1 MRKHSNDYRWIAGTL
16 ATLALGSCG
25 RKPPQGPPPGPPE
38 VGVVTLRPESVPLS
52 TELPGRT
59 TPFAVAE
66 VRPQVAGIVRA
77 RLFTEGSDVRAGQ
90 ILYRI
95 DPAPYRASYDEA
107 DAALDNARANVTTT
121 RLKAERYGDLVKA
134 NAVSKQEADDAQ
146 AAFGQAVAQVKQNA
160 ASRQS
165 ARINLAYTTVRAPI
179 SGRVGRS
186 SFTQGALVTASQA
199 DALTTVQQLDPIYV
213 DVTQSSTAELTLRR
227 ALKSGE
233 RSEGGAGF
241 LEVSLRLGDGSLYP
255 LKGKLTVAD
264 ATVDQATGAVT
275 LRAVFPNPDK
285 LLLPGMYVR
294 AVVSQGVPRAGL
306 LVPQQAVSRDPKG
319 NATVMIV
326 DAQGKAQPRVV
337 QTAQAVGDKW
347 LVTGGLNPGER
358 VIVEGLQNARPGT
371 PVRVVPAGSVP
382 RGPAPAQ
389 PGGK

>member
-1 MRKHSNDYRWIAGTL
+1 MTKSIEQHW
-16 ATLALGSCG
+16 LALPLAGLLLSSCG
-25 RKPPQGPPPGPPE
+25 GKPPAGPPSGPPE
-38 VGVVTLRPESVPLS
+38 VGVVMLTPASVPLS

-59 TPFAVAE
+59 TPLAVAE

-77 RLFTEGSDVRAGQ
+77 RLFVEGSDVRAGQ
-90 ILYRI
+90 VLYRI
-95 DPAPYRASYDEA
+95 DPATYQAAYDEA
-107 DAALDNARANVTTT
+107 DAAFDNARANLNTS

-134 NAVSKQEADDAQ
+134 NAVSKQDADDAQ
-146 AAFGQAVAQVKQNA
+146 AAFGQAVAQVKQYR

-165 ARINLAYTTVRAPI
+165 TAINLAYTTVRAPI
-179 SGRVGRS
+179 SGRIGRS
-186 SFTQGALVTASQA
+186 AYTQGALVTASQA

-213 DVTQSSTAELTLRR
+213 DVTQSSTAVLALRR

-255 LKGKLTVAD
+255 LKGKLTAAD
-264 ATVDQATGAVT
+264 VSVDQTTGAVT

-294 AVVSQGVPRAGL
+294 AIVSQGVPRAGL

-319 NATVMIV
+319 AATVIIV
-326 DAQGKAQPRVV
+326 DAQGKAQPRIV

-358 VIVEGLQNARPGT
+358 LIVEGLQNARPGA
-371 PVRVVPAGSVP
+371 PVRAVPAGSVS
-382 RGPAPAQ
+382 RAPAPV
-389 PGGK
+389 PVGK